1 VPDGIFISLPL
12 EVPVR
17 RLVSSYLEP
26 TTLGSFLAFA
36 LLLILL
42 APGMGSDMG
51 PRLRRVS
58 VAAALLLAFALLATL
73 SRGGML
79 TVLAGG
85 GLFVFV
91 RTIQARGWPGGLPVV
106 TGGVVA
112 VAMSIGVVITTLSSF
127 PGDGLVRDALETRVV
142 SGLSEESPAQVKP
155 PGQPTPSGPLDE
167 ITDHP
172 PGSTAEG
179 ASKHLDG
186 LRSGLDQML
195 KKPLG
200 LGLGEAGNWSDA
212 PEAGGESTVG
222 VVAAQLGV
230 PGLLM
235 YVALHLTIIATLVTA
250 AWRRSGPLSDVSLVL
265 AGALFGLFIVS
276 FVSESS
282 LGLLG
287 NAPYFIF
294 AGWVIASVSGSVQGL
309 RARWVSPDEANVA
322 AGGASP

>member
-1 VPDGIFISLPL
+1 MPGWA
-12 EVPVR
+12 
-17 RLVSSYLEP
+17 
-26 TTLGSFLAFA
+26 LGA
-36 LLLILL
+36 L
-42 APGMGSDMG
+42 G
-51 PRLRRVS
+51 
-58 VAAALLLAFALLATL
+58 ALFLLATAFSAYL
-73 SRGGML
+73 VYT
-79 TVLAGG
+79 TVRDVVA
-85 GLFVFV
+85 
-91 RTIQARGWPGGLPVV
+91 AWDAPAAGGLPVV

-142 SGLSEESPAQVKP
+142 SGLSEEPPAQVTP
-155 PGQPTPSGPLDE
+155 PVPPTQSGPLDE

-195 KKPLG
+195 EKPLG

-222 VVAAQLGV
+222 VVAAQLGF

-235 YVALHLTIIATLVTA
+235 YVALYLTTIATLVTA

-294 AGWVIASVSGSVQGL
+294 TGWVIASVSGSVQGL
-309 RARWVSPDEANVA
+309 GVRWVTPDEADVA